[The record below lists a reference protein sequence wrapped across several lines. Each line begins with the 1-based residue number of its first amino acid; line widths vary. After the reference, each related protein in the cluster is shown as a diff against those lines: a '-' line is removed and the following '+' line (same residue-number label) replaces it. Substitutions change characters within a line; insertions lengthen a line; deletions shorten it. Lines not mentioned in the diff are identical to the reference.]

1 MTVNEVLEKVSEMDK
16 LFDTYYKNQPFD
28 SEDIEEI
35 LDFLTEYKEE
45 LLSKKI
51 VK

>member
-1 MTVNEVLEKVSEMDK
+1 MTVNEVLEKVSEIDR
-16 LFDTYYKNQPFD
+16 LFDTYKNQPFD

-45 LLSKKI
+45 LLNKKI

>member
-1 MTVNEVLEKVSEMDK
+1 MTVNEVLEKVSEIDR
-16 LFDTYYKNQPFD
+16 LFDTYKSQPFD

>member
-1 MTVNEVLEKVSEMDK
+1 MTVNEVLEKVNEIDR
-16 LFDTYYKNQPFD
+16 LFDTYKNRLFD
-28 SEDIEEI
+28 SEDIKEI
-35 LDFLTEYKEE
+35 LDFLTEYKQE

>member
-1 MTVNEVLEKVSEMDK
+1 MTVNEVLEKVNEIDR
-16 LFDTYYKNQPFD
+16 LFDTYKNRPFD
-28 SEDIEEI
+28 YEDIKEI
-35 LDFLTEYKEE
+35 FGFLTEYKAE

>member
-1 MTVNEVLEKVSEMDK
+1 MTVKKKKKKVSEIDR
-16 LFDTYYKNQPFD
+16 LFDTYKNRPFD

-35 LDFLTEYKEE
+35 LDFLTEYKQE